1 MDRPLEPLILMI
13 NKNFNNFI
21 IKEKNKIMVMKK
33 VYENLQEEI
42 NQLKKEKAGNF
53 QEAESNKLIKEL
65 NEIKR
70 KR

>member
-1 MDRPLEPLILMI
+1 MI

-53 QEAESNKLIKEL
+53 QK
-65 NEIKR
+65 KR
-70 KR
+70 NRIN